1 MEEYEVGVNESEPA
15 EQTEVSEPEVNEVG
29 NESETSESEGV
40 AEAETTEEQ
49 PEDRNAI
56 FANMRRKAEAE
67 ARARQSALD
76 RQYAEK
82 FKDYKNPITG
92 QPITSAQDYFDALA
106 AQEQLQTKKTLTE
119 KGIDPSIIDRAVN
132 NNPAI
137 KAANLVIAE
146 QRLKDTKTYLNK
158 QVEEVS
164 KLDPDIKSAAD
175 IEKSE
180 RYPEVLRYVRD
191 NRLSVV
197 DAYKL
202 VYADKLSE
210 KKTAAVKQ
218 QAINNAKSQSHLKA
232 TDGGNNVS
240 DGLVDIPANQLSQW
254 REWFPNKTMKE
265 LKESYNNTLHK
276 E

>member
-1 MEEYEVGVNESEPA
+1 MEENFEGVNESVPA
-15 EQTEVSEPEVNEVG
+15 EQTEVSETEVNEEG
-29 NESETSESEGV
+29 TTEET
-40 AEAETTEEQ
+40 AEEVTEEVTEEQ

-67 ARARQSALD
+67 ARARQAALD

-132 NNPAI
+132 NSPAI

-146 QRLKDTKTYLNK
+146 QRLKDTKTYLDK

-180 RYPEVLRYVRD
+180 RYPEVLAYVRD
-191 NRLSVV
+191 NRLSIV

-202 VYADKLSE
+202 VYADKLNDR
-210 KKTAAVKQ
+210 KTAAIEQ
-218 QAINNAKSQSHLKA
+218 RAINNAKSQQHLKA
-232 TDGGNNVS
+232 TDGGNKSKSELREIPSSELSEWRKFFGDKS
-240 DGLVDIPANQLSQW
+240 DAEL
-254 REWFPNKTMKE
+254 RE
-265 LKESYNNTLHK
+265 LYNNSLH
-276 E
+276 

>member
-15 EQTEVSEPEVNEVG
+15 EQTEVSEEEVNE
-29 NESETSESEGV
+29 EGS
-40 AEAETTEEQ
+40 TEEIEET
-49 PEDRNAI
+49 PEVTEEPELDRNAI
-56 FANMRRKAEAE
+56 FADARRRAEAE
-67 ARARQSALD
+67 FKRKQAAIDA
-76 RQYAEK
+76 QYAEK

-92 QPITSAQDYFDALA
+92 QPIRSAQDYYDALS
-106 AQEQLQTKKTLTE
+106 AQEQMQTRQTLAE
-119 KGIDPSIIDRAVN
+119 KGIDPNIIEKAVN

-146 QRLKDTKTYLNK
+146 QRIQNVKSYLDK
-158 QVEEVS
+158 QVAEVS
-164 KLDPDIKSAAD
+164 KIDPDIHSVQD
-175 IEKSE
+175 IEASD
-180 RYPEVLRYVRD
+180 RYPQILAYVNN

-202 VYADKLSE
+202 VYADKLNE

-254 REWFPNKTMKE
+254 KEWFPNKTMKE

>member
-1 MEEYEVGVNESEPA
+1 MEDYEVGVNESEPA
-15 EQTEVSEPEVNEVG
+15 EQTEVSEEEVNEEG
-29 NESETSESEGV
+29 TTEETTEEV
-40 AEAETTEEQ
+40 TEEVTEEQ

-146 QRLKDTKTYLNK
+146 QRLKDTKTYLDK

-191 NRLSVV
+191 NRLSIV

-202 VYADKLSE
+202 VYADKLNE

-218 QAINNAKSQSHLKA
+218 QTINNAKSQQHLKS
-232 TDGGNNVS
+232 TEGGNGGA
-240 DGLVDIPANQLSQW
+240 DGLVNIPESQLA
-254 REWFPNKTMKE
+254 EWKRFYPEKSAKE
-265 LKESYNNTLHK
+265 LKEAYNRSLHK
-276 E
+276 

>member
-15 EQTEVSEPEVNEVG
+15 EQTEVSEEEVNEEG
-29 NESETSESEGV
+29 TTEETTEEV
-40 AEAETTEEQ
+40 TEEVTEEQ

-67 ARARQSALD
+67 ARVRQAALD

-146 QRLKDTKTYLNK
+146 QRIQNVKTYLDK
-158 QVEEVS
+158 QVAEVS
-164 KLDPDIKSAAD
+164 KIDPDIHSVQD
-175 IEKSE
+175 IEASD
-180 RYPEVLRYVRD
+180 RYPQILAYVNN

-202 VYADKLSE
+202 VYADKLNE

>member
-1 MEEYEVGVNESEPA
+1 MEENFEGVNESVPA
-15 EQTEVSEPEVNEVG
+15 EQTEVSEPEVTTEETEG
-29 NESETSESEGV
+29 NTEGTESEV
-40 AEAETTEEQ
+40 TEEQ
-49 PEDRNAI
+49 PELDRNAI
-56 FANMRRKAEAE
+56 YADARRKAEAE
-67 ARARQSALD
+67 ARRKQSAID
-76 RQYAEK
+76 AEYAER

-92 QPITSAQDYFDALA
+92 QPIRSAKDYFDALA

-146 QRLKDTKTYLNK
+146 QRLKDTKTYLDK

-175 IEKSE
+175 IERSE

-191 NRLSVV
+191 NRLSIV

-202 VYADKLSE
+202 VYADKLND
-210 KKTAAVKQ
+210 KKTAAIEQ
-218 QAINNAKSQSHLKA
+218 RAINNAKSQQHLKA
-232 TDGGNNVS
+232 TNGGNKSKSELREIPSSELSEWRKFFGDKS
-240 DGLVDIPANQLSQW
+240 DAEL
-254 REWFPNKTMKE
+254 RE
-265 LKESYNNTLHK
+265 LYNNSLH
-276 E
+276 

>member
-15 EQTEVSEPEVNEVG
+15 EQTEVSEEEVNEEG
-29 NESETSESEGV
+29 NEEEVEETPEV
-40 AEAETTEEQ
+40 TEE
-49 PEDRNAI
+49 PELDRNAI
-56 FANMRRKAEAE
+56 FADARRRAEAE
-67 ARARQSALD
+67 FKRKQAAIDA
-76 RQYAEK
+76 QYAEK

-92 QPITSAQDYFDALA
+92 QPIRSAQDYYDALS
-106 AQEQLQTKKTLTE
+106 AQEQMQTRQTLAE
-119 KGIDPSIIDRAVN
+119 KGIDPSIIEKAVN

-146 QRLKDTKTYLNK
+146 QRIQNVKTYLDK

-164 KLDPDIKSAAD
+164 KIDPDIHSVQD
-175 IEKSE
+175 IEASD
-180 RYPEVLRYVRD
+180 RYPQILAYVNN

-197 DAYKL
+197 DAYRL
-202 VYADKLSE
+202 VYADKLNE